1 MTLKQLC
8 VPEKFSPLFKNLINV
23 ITVLSKLSSMVVD
36 LRLESLNKILSFG
49 LFWTVFVVS
58 PTMKITIISPNGV
71 PKL

>member
-8 VPEKFSPLFKNLINV
+8 VPEKFSQLFKNLINV